1 MNLFRN
7 LPIARKFLV
16 AFSLICAL
24 CAALG
29 AIALAGM
36 YKINASTTK
45 LADVALPS
53 AQNISK
59 LEFAIQ
65 MFRRADMG
73 ILLCNGSA
81 ACNSDYVQRRQRAVA
96 QFQAAESAYM
106 AFDTPA
112 EERAMVLAASAQFS
126 NYHEASDRAV
136 ALIAAGKLT
145 EASAQ
150 TVGVN
155 AQVFRKLD
163 AAMNTLLDANTQS
176 SRQSCLDAA
185 ATYRSVRA
193 ISLLVV
199 AMTLLMSAIIGWMLT
214 RSIAPPLL
222 RAIGVLEAVAAKDLT
237 ETVVVDSR
245 DEIGRLGTALNTAV
259 DTLRQLL
266 NSMQRGVETLSS
278 AAAELSANADQ
289 SSEEAQRQCGATNQ
303 IASASQQMAATV
315 AEVSQNAEQ
324 ANQSSQEAA
333 HTAAGGGVA
342 MAETV
347 KRMRG
352 ISDFTNKTVD
362 RMTSLNQRSEQ
373 IGNVVTAIR
382 EISEQTNLLALN
394 AAIEAARAGE
404 HGRGFA
410 VVAGEVRRLAE
421 RTKSATEEITG
432 TIATIQSE
440 TRDTLNLME
449 TGKSDVAAGL
459 SQTEEARLTL
469 DAIIALA
476 HHSEE
481 QIAMIATA
489 ATEQAAASGEISKSL
504 ANICCVSSQ
513 VTLAADETRRA
524 SHELTKLASD
534 LDREVISF
542 RI

>member
-1 MNLFRN
+1 M
-7 LPIARKFLV
+7 
-16 AFSLICAL
+16 
-24 CAALG
+24 
-29 AIALAGM
+29 
-36 YKINASTTK
+36 
-45 LADVALPS
+45 
-53 AQNISK
+53 
-59 LEFAIQ
+59 
-65 MFRRADMG
+65 
-73 ILLCNGSA
+73 
-81 ACNSDYVQRRQRAVA
+81 VQ
-96 QFQAAESAYM
+96 
-106 AFDTPA
+106 D
-112 EERAMVLAASAQFS
+112 ASAQFGS
-126 NYHEASDRAV
+126 YHESSDRAV
-136 ALIAAGKLT
+136 ALIAEGKLV

-150 TVGVN
+150 TVGAN

-163 AAMNTLLDANTQS
+163 TAMNALLDANTQD

-193 ISLLVV
+193 VSVLMV
-199 AMTLLMSAIIGWMLT
+199 AMTLLMSAVIGWMLT
-214 RSIAPPLL
+214 SSIAPPLL
-222 RAIGVLEAVAAKDLT
+222 RAIGVLESVADKDLT
-237 ETVVVDSR
+237 GAVVVDSR

-259 DTLRQLL
+259 DSMRKLL
-266 NSMQRGVETLSS
+266 NSMQHGVETLGS
-278 AAAELSANADQ
+278 AAAELSANADK
-289 SSEEAQRQCGATNQ
+289 SSEDAQRQCSATNH
-303 IASASQQMAATV
+303 IASASQEMAATV

-324 ANQSSQEAA
+324 ANQASQEAA
-333 HTAAGGGVA
+333 HTATDGGVA

-362 RMTSLNQRSEQ
+362 RMASLNHRSEQ

-449 TGKSDVAAGL
+449 AGKSDVAAGL
-459 SQTEEARLTL
+459 SQSEEARLTL
-469 DAIIALA
+469 DAIITLA
-476 HHSEE
+476 HRSED

-504 ANICCVSSQ
+504 ANICCVSSD
-513 VTLAADETRRA
+513 VTAAADETRRA
-524 SHELTKLASD
+524 SHDLTKLASELEGEIAD
-534 LDREVISF
+534 F